1 MANKTIAQ
9 LTAGTALTT
18 TLIEGDDGAGNS
30 FKITLAQVG
39 ALTPAGPT
47 GPTGPTGP
55 SGPTGP
61 TGPASTVAG
70 PTGPTGPAST
80 VPGPTGPAGPA
91 STVPGPTGPTGPT
104 GPASAVPGPTGPT
117 GPTGH
122 TGPTGPT
129 GPSSLELTGDV
140 TGTGSGSIA
149 TTLADVG
156 TAGPKNFVVTDSK
169 GRVIADT
176 DGAVPLAP
184 VPSIDPSTGIISWTV
199 GTPPENWLVTVALGD
214 RTYDNASGPNNFMIR
229 LNGTESSYDPSGQAW
244 PGGYAVKLY
253 GYDAAGNVIFDPSYS
268 TTRTKS
274 I

>member
-9 LTAGTALTT
+9 LTAGSPLPSS
-18 TLIEGDDGAGNS
+18 LLEFDDGAGNS
-30 FKITLAQVG
+30 FKGTVAQVA
-39 ALTPAGPT
+39 ALAAGPT
-47 GPTGPTGP
+47 GPTGPTGATGAT
-55 SGPTGP
+55 GPTGP
-61 TGPASTVAG
+61 TGANSTVAGPTGATG

-80 VPGPTGPAGPA
+80 VPGPTGP
-91 STVPGPTGPTGPT
+91 T
-104 GPASAVPGPTGPT
+104 GPA
-117 GPTGH
+117 
-122 TGPTGPT
+122 
-129 GPSSLELTGDV
+129 GPSSLTLTGDV

-169 GRVIADT
+169 GRVIAYT
-176 DGAVPLAP
+176 DGAVPVAP

-199 GTPPENWLVTVALGD
+199 GTPPESWLVTVAMGD
-214 RTYDNASGPNNFMIR
+214 RTYDNASGHSAFMIR

-244 PGGYAVKLY
+244 PGGYVVKLY
-253 GYDAAGNVIFDPSYS
+253 GYDISENVIFDPSYS